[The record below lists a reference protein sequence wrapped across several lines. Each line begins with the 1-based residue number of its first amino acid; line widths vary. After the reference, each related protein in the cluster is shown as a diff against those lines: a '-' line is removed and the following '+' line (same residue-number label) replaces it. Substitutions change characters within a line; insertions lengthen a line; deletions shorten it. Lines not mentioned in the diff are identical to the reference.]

1 MVDGRFDKYCNQNHT
16 SPQNIGLGENA
27 DWLIFFCIWSKI
39 VGAVILTFC
48 QILVRPCF
56 TWSTT
61 ALLVVFMLPPLFTS
75 RMLKLHSEALID
87 HNQTPKK
94 SKRPR
99 RLCQWM
105 LLSRRYSSHCSLRRL
120 TIQAL
125 VWFRV
130 ALIRWWLV
138 LDDQSPPKWQ
148 MARICG
154 LTRWAIKWE
163 GQFWAQRNI

>member
-1 MVDGRFDKYCNQNHT
+1 MCLKSLQISTMVADLPFQQWPDQLSPIWGASGKLQKAESLSRKSIKRAQEGLKHKLVAIFPTELDRFSFSDIEGIPYNSILALVDGRFDKYCNQNHT

-75 RMLKLHSEALID
+75 RML
-87 HNQTPKK
+87 
-94 SKRPR
+94 
-99 RLCQWM
+99 
-105 LLSRRYSSHCSLRRL
+105 
-120 TIQAL
+120 
-125 VWFRV
+125 
-130 ALIRWWLV
+130 
-138 LDDQSPPKWQ
+138 
-148 MARICG
+148 
-154 LTRWAIKWE
+154 
-163 GQFWAQRNI
+163 